1 MDKELKKE
9 IKKLNEISNEPYH
22 KDKLAKMLA
31 QMGNVLLF
39 IPSIKEIVEDKAR
52 QN

>member
-1 MDKELKKE
+1 MEEE
-9 IKKLNEISNEPYH
+9 IRNQLEKLNEISNEPYH
-22 KDKLAKMLA
+22 KDKLAKIAA
-31 QMGNVLLF
+31 QMGKVFLF